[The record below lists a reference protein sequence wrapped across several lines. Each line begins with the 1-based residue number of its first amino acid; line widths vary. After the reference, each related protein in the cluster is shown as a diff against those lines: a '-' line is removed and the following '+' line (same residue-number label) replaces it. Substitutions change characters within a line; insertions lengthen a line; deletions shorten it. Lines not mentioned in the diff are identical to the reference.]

1 MQREEGVRGHGCV
14 CGGKR
19 EFGET
24 GEGSETRQLGKD
36 GECAEKSEVAETG
49 ADMVVGESAPRH
61 RSCSRPRLP
70 NLCDV
75 SVAPKA
81 VEALSCI
88 IYVSKVFNQN

>member
-1 MQREEGVRGHGCV
+1 V

-49 ADMVVGESAPRH
+49 ADMVVGESAPP
-61 RSCSRPRLP
+61 SSQL
-70 NLCDV
+70 
-75 SVAPKA
+75 
-81 VEALSCI
+81 
-88 IYVSKVFNQN
+88 